1 MMRGKM
7 EIIGSLALFIL
18 FIIVYL
24 IIIEI
29 FVMLFRITGLSR
41 EKARFQVISMLTN
54 SGYTTKESELVLK
67 DDKRRKLARF
77 VMMFGYSFTVTIVSA
92 VVNIFLQF
100 RHTVAGGAVAFFP
113 LIILVVLI
121 SWIVKKKRL
130 ASKLVENIIGKLA
143 KRYMYKQNTNPI
155 IIIDEYSNL
164 IIAKVYIIIL
174 PDELNNKDL
183 QTSKIKQLYGINVL
197 AVKTNEGEIFPNA
210 STIINIGDII
220 VVMGEEK
227 NIRNLF
233 ELNDTI

>member
-1 MMRGKM
+1 M